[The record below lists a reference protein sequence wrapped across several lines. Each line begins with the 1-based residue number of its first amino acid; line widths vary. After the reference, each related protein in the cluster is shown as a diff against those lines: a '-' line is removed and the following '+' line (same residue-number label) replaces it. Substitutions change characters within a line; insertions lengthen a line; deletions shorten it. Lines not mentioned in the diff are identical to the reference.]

1 MRELDPVHGTGTLR
15 NTVAVR
21 AYYERNKDIIIF
33 RKAMKRMREHGIV
46 PTYKSVIKY
55 QIPIQALLVAF
66 ADFAGNNGCTEYIMQ
81 QKTKLDRVRWRVWQ
95 ECSGPPLEGKTLE
108 YVQGSS

>member
-1 MRELDPVHGTGTLR
+1 MRELDPVHGTGALR

-55 QIPIQALLVAF
+55 QIPVQALLVAF
-66 ADFAGNNGCTEYIMQ
+66 ADFAGNNGCTE
-81 QKTKLDRVRWRVWQ
+81 
-95 ECSGPPLEGKTLE
+95 
-108 YVQGSS
+108 